1 MKRIMQYCMACIVL
15 AGTLSSCSRQE
26 EPQYAPDG
34 DEVLFQGLV
43 KNSNMISRSDFNEK
57 DFVLINS
64 STDAHFGDIRICSS
78 TSGASS
84 EASSEASD
92 VIAEYEP
99 ADAWQGRLEVK
110 EKSEPLT
117 WSKGTDAEYT
127 FYACTYPSGP
137 EGSDGGVTMD
147 NDKSMQGWVTF
158 GTQKKTD
165 LEHFIVAKEGPLTY
179 ADNGSYVKL
188 LFYRPVAKIQI
199 ESVTHFDAAGSQTPI
214 KKCKIDFPNLYRTAR
229 FNAAKKNWTDV
240 KDVWLQLGDVG
251 YQAPQLDLSWE
262 WDVSAAGAKASDYVL
277 YVHPFSFGS
286 DEADGGQPDPTQPGY
301 FRITATIKDT
311 ENKDTEKVYFAS
323 LAGLKNITELKA
335 GQFMKMQ
342 IAVQDGGGGGLGCRI
357 VDWNTEDEQ
366 NVSHRRAGIYTQK
379 DADNLLNI
387 LQTSPLDTDALDN
400 YCRDGKNIYL
410 YTSVDWS
417 SVTGSLTIPDGYTLC
432 KQGYSVTLG
441 AEGKLEGNVQE
452 E

>member
-64 STDAHFGDIRICSS
+64 STDAQFGDIRICSS
-78 TSGASS
+78 TSG
-84 EASSEASD
+84 ASD

-99 ADAWQGRLEVK
+99 ADAWQGRL
-110 EKSEPLT
+110 SALNTPLK
-117 WSKGTDAEYT
+117 WSKGTNAEYT

-147 NDKSMQGWVTF
+147 NDDPMKGWVTF
-158 GTQKKTD
+158 GTQKETD

-199 ESVTHFDAAGSQTPI
+199 DSITHFDASGSQTPI

-229 FNAAKKNWTDV
+229 FDAKKVRGDDNPG
-240 KDVWLQLGDVG
+240 DVWLQLGDAG
-251 YQAPQLDLSWE
+251 YQAPQLGLSWN
-262 WDVSAAGAKASDYVL
+262 WDISGEDVNVSDYVL

-286 DEADGGQPDPTQPGY
+286 DGADGGQPDPTQPGY
-301 FRITATIKDT
+301 FKITATIKDT

-323 LAGLKNITELKA
+323 LAGLKDITELKA

-342 IAVQDGGGGGLGCRI
+342 IAVQDGGGGGLGCQI
-357 VDWNTEDEQ
+357 VDWNTKGEQ
-366 NVSHRRAGIYTQK
+366 TVSHRRAGIYTQE
-379 DADNLLNI
+379 DADNLLKI
-387 LQTSPLDTDALDN
+387 LQASPLDRDALNN
-400 YCRDGKNIYL
+400 YCRDGKIYL

-417 SVTGSLTIPDGYTLC
+417 RVTGSLTIPDRYTFSQL
-432 KQGYSVTLG
+432 V
-441 AEGKLEGNVQE
+441 
-452 E
+452 

>member
-43 KNSNMISRSDFNEK
+43 KNSNMVSRSSDFNEK

-64 STDAHFGDIRICSS
+64 STDAQFGDIRICSS
-78 TSGASS
+78 TS
-84 EASSEASD
+84 EASSEADD

-99 ADAWQGRLEVK
+99 ADGWQGRLSAEDPAN
-110 EKSEPLT
+110 PLT
-117 WSKGTDAEYT
+117 WSKGTDAKYT

-137 EGSDGGVTMD
+137 EGSDGGVTMA
-147 NDKSMQGWVTF
+147 NDKSMRGTVTF
-158 GTQKKTD
+158 GTQKETD
-165 LEHFIVAKEGPLTY
+165 LEHFIVAKEGPLKY
-179 ADNGSYVKL
+179 AENGSYVKL

-199 ESVTHFDAAGSQTPI
+199 DSITHFDAAGSQTPI
-214 KKCKIDFPNLYRTAR
+214 KKCKIDFPNLYRTAC
-229 FNAAKKNWTDV
+229 FNAKKGWTDDNPG
-240 KDVWLQLGDVG
+240 DVWSSPKGTG
-251 YQAPQLDLSWE
+251 LSWN
-262 WDVSAAGAKASDYVL
+262 WDISAAGAKASDYVL
-277 YVHPFSFGS
+277 YVHPFPFGS
-286 DEADGGQPDPTQPGY
+286 DEADGGQPDPKQPGY
-301 FRITATIKDT
+301 FRITATIDG
-311 ENKDTEKVYFAS
+311 EGKVYFAS
-323 LAGLKNITELKA
+323 LAGLKDIRELKA

-342 IAVQDGGGGGLGCRI
+342 IAVQDGGGGGLGCQI
-357 VDWNTEDEQ
+357 VDWNTKGEQ
-366 NVSHRRAGIYTQK
+366 TVSHRRAGIYTQG
-379 DADNLLNI
+379 DADNLLEI
-387 LQTSPLDTDALDN
+387 LQASSLDTGALNN

-417 SVTGSLTIPDGYTLC
+417 SVKGPLKIPDGYTLC

-441 AEGKLEGNVQE
+441 EGGQLVGVVQE

>member
-64 STDAHFGDIRICSS
+64 STDAQFGDIRICSS
-78 TSGASS
+78 TS

-99 ADAWQGRLEVK
+99 ADAWQGRL
-110 EKSEPLT
+110 SALNTPLK
-117 WSKGTDAEYT
+117 WSKGTNAEYT

-147 NDKSMQGWVTF
+147 ANNSMQGWVTF
-158 GTQKKTD
+158 GTQKETD
-165 LEHFIVAKEGPLTY
+165 LESFIVAKEGPLTY
-179 ADNGSYVKL
+179 AKNGSYVKL

-199 ESVTHFDAAGSQTPI
+199 DSITHFDANGSQTPI
-214 KKCKIDFPNLYRTAR
+214 KQCKIDFPNLYRTAR
-229 FNAAKKNWTDV
+229 FDAKKVRGDDNPG
-240 KDVWLQLGDVG
+240 DVWLQSGEDG
-251 YQAPQLDLSWE
+251 CQYQKDLSWN
-262 WDVSAAGAKASDYVL
+262 WDISAAGAKASDYVL

-286 DEADGGQPDPTQPGY
+286 DEADGGQPDPKQPGY
-301 FRITATIKDT
+301 FRITATIDGAK
-311 ENKDTEKVYFAS
+311 KVYFAS
-323 LAGLKNITELKA
+323 LAGLKDITELKA

-357 VDWNTEDEQ
+357 VDWNTKGEQ
-366 NVSHRRAGIYTQK
+366 TVSHRRAGIYTQE
-379 DADNLLNI
+379 DADNLLKI
-387 LQTSPLDTDALDN
+387 LQASPLDRDALNN
-400 YCRDGKNIYL
+400 YCRDGKIYL

-417 SVTGSLTIPDGYTLC
+417 KVTGSLKIPDGYTLC

-441 AEGKLEGNVQE
+441 AGGQLEGVVQ
-452 E
+452 

>member
-43 KNSNMISRSDFNEK
+43 KNSNMVSRSSDFNEE

-64 STDAHFGDIRICSS
+64 STDAHFGDIRICSNA
-78 TSGASS
+78 SGT
-84 EASSEASD
+84 D

-99 ADAWQGRLEVK
+99 ADAWQGRL
-110 EKSEPLT
+110 SALNTPLK
-117 WSKGTDAEYT
+117 WSKGTDVEYT

-137 EGSDGGVTMD
+137 EGSDGGVGGVTMD
-147 NDKSMQGWVTF
+147 ANYPMQGKVTF
-158 GTQKKTD
+158 GTQKDTH
-165 LEHFIVAKEGPLTY
+165 LESFIVAKEGPLKY

-229 FNAAKKNWTDV
+229 FDAKKVRGDDNPG
-240 KDVWLQLGDVG
+240 DVWLQPDED
-251 YQAPQLDLSWE
+251 PQLDLSWN
-262 WDVSAAGAKASDYVL
+262 WDISGEDESSDSVL

-366 NVSHRRAGIYTQK
+366 NVSHRRAGIYTQE
-379 DADNLLNI
+379 DADNLLKI

-441 AEGKLEGNVQE
+441 EGGKLE
-452 E
+452 